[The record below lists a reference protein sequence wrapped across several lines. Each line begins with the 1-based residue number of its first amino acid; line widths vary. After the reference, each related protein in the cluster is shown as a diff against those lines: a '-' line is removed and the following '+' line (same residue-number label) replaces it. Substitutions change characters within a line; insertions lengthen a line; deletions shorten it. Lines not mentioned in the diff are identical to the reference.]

1 MMDASVKT
9 LAPEQIRNL
18 VEMAEQTRA
27 AMGRFAGYE
36 VSYDAT
42 ALQLLDEWID
52 RHIRQFSEPS
62 QRMRLLWTS
71 FVGEMFRRHHG
82 GEWALLGQGKQGELV
97 VLCPTEFS
105 GVHAVDVSGQ
115 VGRRIAEGISASL
128 TYSYSM
134 TCIELRAEQ

>member
-1 MMDASVKT
+1 MMNASVKT
-9 LAPEQIRNL
+9 LAPEQIRHL

-27 AMGRFAGYE
+27 AMSRFAGYE

-52 RHIRQFSEPS
+52 RHVQQFSEPS

-71 FVGEMFRRHHG
+71 FLGEMFRRHHG
-82 GEWALLGQGKQGELV
+82 GEWAFLGRRKQGELI
-97 VLCPTEFS
+97 VLCPKEFS
-105 GVHAVDVSGQ
+105 GVHEVDVSGQ
-115 VGRRIAEGISASL
+115 VERRIAEGISASL

-134 TCIELRAEQ
+134 TCIKLKAEQ